1 MILLLHSVTV
11 PPVTGSFNIPW
22 AVDGI
27 ALILLTPGLPII
39 LLYGE
44 CDLTTMKFIHAEVEC
59 SLSPIF
65 TSSDTCPSGHIIS
78 PLNPTKYVVARTIWF
93 LIFERSWLKQCLYR
107 ISDEAP
113 PSTYMRWTRCPP
125 NSTSITMGPSVPSSS
140 PKGGNEIIVSG
151 ENVWV
156 ILCLA
161 IFHPVCTIRIAS
173 GLSFP
178 ATSPFF
184 TTFLGLSH
192 CFDLTL

>member
-1 MILLLHSVTV
+1 MILLLRSVTV
-11 PPVTGSFNIPW
+11 LPVTRNFNISW
-22 AVDGI
+22 AIDGI

-39 LLYGE
+39 PLYEE

-59 SLSPIF
+59 SSSPIF

-78 PLNPTKYVVARTIWF
+78 PLNPTK
-93 LIFERSWLKQCLYR
+93 
-107 ISDEAP
+107 ISEEAP

-125 NSTSITMGPSVPSSS
+125 NSVSITMGPSVLSFS
-140 PKGGNEIIVSG
+140 PKGGNDIIVSE

-161 IFHPVCTIRIAS
+161 IFRPVYTIRIAS

-178 ATSPFF
+178 ADSPFLPPL
-184 TTFLGLSH
+184 LGLFH
-192 CFDLTL
+192 CFASTL